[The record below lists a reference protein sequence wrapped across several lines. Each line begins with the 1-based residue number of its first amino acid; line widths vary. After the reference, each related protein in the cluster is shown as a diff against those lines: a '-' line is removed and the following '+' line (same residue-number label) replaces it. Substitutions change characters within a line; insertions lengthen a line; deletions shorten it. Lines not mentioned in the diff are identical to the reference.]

1 MLNLVN
7 PTKTSL
13 KIGSVVAILAFID
26 QFIKYKIRSAGGFY
40 ICNYGISLG
49 ILPNKGLFLILGFFI
64 LILCAF
70 IWIYSKKLK
79 EFNIFTIALAL
90 ILSGALANLTDRI
103 YQGCVVDYLHITLLN
118 MPYFNFAD
126 MLITLGA
133 LIFIS
138 SFKK

>member
-7 PTKTSL
+7 STKTIL
-13 KIGSVVAILAFID
+13 KIGSIVAILAFID

-40 ICNYGISLG
+40 ICNYGIGLG

-64 LILCAF
+64 LILCTF
-70 IWIYSKKLK
+70 IWIYSRKLK
-79 EFNIFTIALAL
+79 EFNTLTIALAI
-90 ILSGALANLTDRI
+90 ILSGALANLIDRI
-103 YQGCVVDYLHITLLN
+103 FQGCVVDYLHIYFIS

-133 LIFIS
+133 LIFVRS
-138 SFKK
+138 LKK